1 MDNMMQ
7 DRIDSYIRGEM
18 TAAERSMFASE
29 LSSNLELRKEF
40 ELTRKIANSISDR
53 AKKKEQ
59 IQAWK
64 KKRTSYKT
72 IYMSSAI
79 ASIAAM
85 LVVGFFLFRNTP
97 DSSTS
102 NTIGNVVSSNRYTA
116 YSEISMLIEKEDY
129 TRALAYIEKAESTSV
144 STDSSTGKQFMAN
157 NDSIS
162 TNLYE
167 LKWLKA
173 QVLVGLDRID
183 EAKSLLNEI
192 KNIEGK
198 FHNDIDSLLNKLL
211 ITYQFD
217 NSQNVK

>member
-29 LSSNLELRKEF
+29 LSTNPELRKEF
-40 ELTRKIANSISDR
+40 ELARRIANSISDR

-64 KKRTSYKT
+64 KKNSSHRT

-79 ASIAAM
+79 TSIAAM
-85 LVVGFFLFRNTP
+85 LAVGFFLFRNTSD
-97 DSSTS
+97 DSTP
-102 NTIGNVVSSNRYTA
+102 NTVGNVTSSYRYTA

-129 TRALAYIEKAESTSV
+129 ARAFTYIVEAESSLVITNPPIENQIMVNTDTV
-144 STDSSTGKQFMAN
+144 STS
-157 NDSIS
+157 
-162 TNLYE
+162 LYE

-173 QVLVGLDRID
+173 QALVGLARTN
-183 EAKSLLNEI
+183 EAKSILNEI
-192 KNIEGK
+192 KNVEGK
-198 FHNDIDSLLNKLL
+198 FHDDIESLLSKLQ
-211 ITYQFD
+211 TM
-217 NSQNVK
+217 K